1 MKKYLKLRKHTF
13 KNIHKFF
20 ESVTDKPVFNE
31 GLVFSDKLFHVNSK
45 TRVSNTR
52 ESPRG
57 RLMPSPR
64 ATIKLRMPHPGTD
77 NLSKCPA
84 VARGGGGG
92 WAPLEL
98 IDALTYVI
106 AFSTAILISC
116 HAKASKFNLALP
128 RDEKPYQ
135 TENLWKGK
143 SSAVLITN

>member
-31 GLVFSDKLFHVNSK
+31 GLVLSDKLFHVNSK

-52 ESPRG
+52 ESPQG

-64 ATIKLRMPHPGTD
+64 AAIKLRMPHPGTD

-84 VARGGGGG
+84 VGHLPI

-98 IDALTYVI
+98 IDALTFVI

-135 TENLWKGK
+135 TENL
-143 SSAVLITN
+143 